1 MSNLTKEVFNHKVTI
16 QFLPAEPLVG
26 LNIHNT
32 QVICADEKAR
42 PLFGLELGFLFFTLS
57 YTNVSWK

>member
-1 MSNLTKEVFNHKVTI
+1 MSNVTKEVFNHKLTV

-32 QVICADEKAR
+32 HVICADEMPR
-42 PLFGLELGFLFFTLS
+42 PLFGLELGFLFFTII
-57 YTNVSWK
+57 

>member
-1 MSNLTKEVFNHKVTI
+1 MSNITKEVFNHKVTV

-32 QVICADEKAR
+32 HVICADEKPR
-42 PLFGLELGFLFFTLS
+42 PLFGFELGFLFFTLS
-57 YTNVSWK
+57 YTNVNWK